1 MSQSTALLNWSS
13 QYSKI
18 SPFLQAVTNS
28 TDWLRIFISPDIAG
42 GGHFITH
49 GIDFGATYT
58 GGKRGL
64 VPENSGTLNK
74 TFLRGDGWSALWTA
88 ADEAASAVGD
98 TIAQQIAAKELYMQT
113 TLASVYDI
121 KQWIAQS
128 FAANNAMRFKGIITI
143 DNDGNISTTTENGTT
158 NGFPT
163 ECLVGDTYKIN
174 GETRGSSSYIGGQY
188 VSTGDMVICV
198 KAGSGADLN
207 AVQYWTIV
215 QDNVEHLITYSLN
228 GVAHYIYAQS
238 GNNIDIYA
246 PNTSGNLGQVL
257 VSAGNNQIPTWVNA
271 NTLVVL
277 EANRVTNAL
286 TTGTGIKMTNQGVV
300 ATSYN
305 GSASITITLNPA
317 TTATIGGVLIDNGR
331 NSEKYNQPSNTE
343 LTPYPTISVDSNGQI
358 YLTKNNIINAL
369 GYDPISALP
378 IFTDTID
385 GIVPMASA
393 ANKSN
398 TPAVSTTYL
407 LGADA
412 KWYKLP
418 TSSFQSDRRIINL
431 NGTTII
437 SADSGNALNIIA
449 GNHINI
455 TAAQVSGN
463 YTGALTFEAVWR
475 DIQVRLISNS
485 SISQNVLS
493 IEDNNPL
500 VFDNT
505 DTVFMLGEEVQ
516 VGQTTK
522 TVIKSYI
529 TWYNMDTGEY
539 EMI

>member
-1 MSQSTALLNWSS
+1 MPQSTALLNWSS

-18 SPFLQAVTNS
+18 SPFLQAVTDS
-28 TDWLRIFISPDIAG
+28 TDWLRIFISPDTAG

-49 GIDFGATYT
+49 GIDFGASYI

-98 TIAQQIAAKELYMQT
+98 TTAQQIAAKELYMQT

-277 EANRVTNAL
+277 EANRVTSAL
-286 TTGTGIKMTNQGVV
+286 TAGTGIKMTNQGVA

-305 GSASITITLNPA
+305 GSTAITITLNPA

-331 NSEKYNQPSNTE
+331 NSEKYNQSSNTE

-393 ANKSN
+393 ANKSD

-418 TSSFQSDRRIINL
+418 TSAFQSDRRIINL
-431 NGTTII
+431 NNTTII
-437 SADSGNALNIIA
+437 SAASGNA
-449 GNHINI
+449 
-455 TAAQVSGN
+455 
-463 YTGALTFEAVWR
+463 
-475 DIQVRLISNS
+475 
-485 SISQNVLS
+485 
-493 IEDNNPL
+493 
-500 VFDNT
+500 
-505 DTVFMLGEEVQ
+505 
-516 VGQTTK
+516 
-522 TVIKSYI
+522 
-529 TWYNMDTGEY
+529 
-539 EMI
+539 

>member
-1 MSQSTALLNWSS
+1 MPQSTALLNWSS

-18 SPFLQAVTNS
+18 SPFLQAVTDS
-28 TDWLRIFISPDIAG
+28 TDWLRIFISPDTAG

-49 GIDFGATYT
+49 GIDFGASYI

-98 TIAQQIAAKELYMQT
+98 TTAQQIAAKELYMQT

-286 TTGTGIKMTNQGVV
+286 TAGTGIKMTNQGVA

-305 GSASITITLNPA
+305 GSTAITITLNPA

-331 NSEKYNQPSNTE
+331 NSEKYNQSSNTE

-393 ANKSN
+393 ANKSD

-418 TSSFQSDRRIINL
+418 TSAFQSDRRIINL
-431 NGTTII
+431 NNTTII

-475 DIQVRLISNS
+475 DIQIRLISNS
-485 SISQNVLS
+485 GISQNVLS

-516 VGQTTK
+516 VGSTTK